1 MEQPLLAS
9 PPNTVP
15 NSRPPPAKSSNPNI
29 LVGLTIFLVVAAFS
43 LLANY
48 EAAKGFQIVVVNAA
62 LHTHAGR
69 RFDLLFV
76 SNDRATRLVV
86 ASSNLVQRILY
97 PDDSFPRKPVDR
109 VTLYMAGED
118 LDSTVAVRGGRSAG
132 EFVVRMSPAVMEAA
146 DVKAAVAEAVQRGMA
161 RVWLWDG
168 RGEAPRSLLDA
179 MAEYVAMSSGMASPS
194 IRPRNTSIS
203 PFNAS
208 CWEDDDHVRLASFL
222 NYCDAKHHGFV
233 ARLNRAMQEEW
244 TEDTFNVT
252 LGSSVPQICSS
263 YLSAEQISRVC
274 TSVLKKICRDYGIV
288 RWPYRKYLAGKTVED
303 IRRDIAKERSKEL
316 ADLSKTNQK
325 NDVSNVMSSPVGSL
339 SALTP
344 NPAQESS
351 KMQRVSMPG
360 HVSQLQ
366 GSRFTQNGWPNMLH
380 QNQSK
385 NIPTFMDEFKY
396 GFPENGLS
404 STSFKWW
411 GISRLEETERTVP
424 GEGETTT
431 EKDDNQ
437 EVQDSSN
444 EGEEPDSGAEDNVI
458 VTKPSALLC
467 SLRRKSVEYGRE
479 SLKRG
484 ISVAGIP
491 NKLTKRQKLTL
502 SQVFGSS
509 LPEEWKE
516 NFS

>member
-252 LGSSVPQICSS
+252 LGSSVPQICSA
-263 YLSAEQISRVC
+263 YLSAEQIS
-274 TSVLKKICRDYGIV
+274 
-288 RWPYRKYLAGKTVED
+288 
-303 IRRDIAKERSKEL
+303 SK
-316 ADLSKTNQK
+316 
-325 NDVSNVMSSPVGSL
+325 
-339 SALTP
+339 
-344 NPAQESS
+344 
-351 KMQRVSMPG
+351 
-360 HVSQLQ
+360 
-366 GSRFTQNGWPNMLH
+366 
-380 QNQSK
+380 
-385 NIPTFMDEFKY
+385 
-396 GFPENGLS
+396 
-404 STSFKWW
+404 
-411 GISRLEETERTVP
+411 
-424 GEGETTT
+424 
-431 EKDDNQ
+431 
-437 EVQDSSN
+437 
-444 EGEEPDSGAEDNVI
+444 
-458 VTKPSALLC
+458 
-467 SLRRKSVEYGRE
+467 
-479 SLKRG
+479 
-484 ISVAGIP
+484 
-491 NKLTKRQKLTL
+491 
-502 SQVFGSS
+502 
-509 LPEEWKE
+509 
-516 NFS
+516 

>member
-1 MEQPLLAS
+1 FLFLFLFSCSCILTKITTVVAKLIYVDVTHYFAALSLSTSAMEQPLLAS

-194 IRPRNTSIS
+194 IRPRNTSVS
-203 PFNAS
+203 PLNAS

-233 ARLNRAMQEEW
+233 ARLNRAMHEEW

-252 LGSSVPQICSS
+252 LGSSVPQICSA
-263 YLSAEQISRVC
+263 YLSAEQIS
-274 TSVLKKICRDYGIV
+274 
-288 RWPYRKYLAGKTVED
+288 
-303 IRRDIAKERSKEL
+303 SK
-316 ADLSKTNQK
+316 
-325 NDVSNVMSSPVGSL
+325 
-339 SALTP
+339 
-344 NPAQESS
+344 
-351 KMQRVSMPG
+351 
-360 HVSQLQ
+360 
-366 GSRFTQNGWPNMLH
+366 
-380 QNQSK
+380 
-385 NIPTFMDEFKY
+385 
-396 GFPENGLS
+396 
-404 STSFKWW
+404 
-411 GISRLEETERTVP
+411 
-424 GEGETTT
+424 
-431 EKDDNQ
+431 
-437 EVQDSSN
+437 
-444 EGEEPDSGAEDNVI
+444 
-458 VTKPSALLC
+458 
-467 SLRRKSVEYGRE
+467 
-479 SLKRG
+479 
-484 ISVAGIP
+484 
-491 NKLTKRQKLTL
+491 
-502 SQVFGSS
+502 
-509 LPEEWKE
+509 
-516 NFS
+516 